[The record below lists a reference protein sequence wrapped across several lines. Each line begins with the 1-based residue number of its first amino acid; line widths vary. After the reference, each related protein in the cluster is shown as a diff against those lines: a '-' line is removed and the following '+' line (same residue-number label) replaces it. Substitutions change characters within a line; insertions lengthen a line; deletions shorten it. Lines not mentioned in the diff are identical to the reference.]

1 VTTIAVPLAPLW
13 RGRVL
18 ALVGIVLVAV
28 NLRTAVAAI
37 SPIITQIRVDIPID
51 SIAFGVLGSVPP
63 ITFAVSA
70 IVTPMLSRRIGLER
84 LMIVAIIAMVA
95 GHVIRAVAPGFAVL
109 LVGTVVTIAGA
120 GIGNVLLPPLVKR
133 YFPDRIGLLTSIYAL
148 LIAVSGAVPAIV
160 STPVADSSGW
170 RFSLALWGFFAVAA
184 AIPWCGLVL
193 AHRRARGVERAG
205 DESPELPEPD
215 PQLLGRIWHSK
226 VAWALAITFGS
237 SSFGVYAVFAWLPQ
251 LLVQTAGVTPT
262 AAGALL
268 ALTSIIGAPS
278 AILLPLL
285 TVRVRRV
292 SILVWVGVGCYAVAY
307 LGLLFFPVN
316 ATVVWVIFAGAGPL
330 IFPVCLALINLRTR
344 TQRGSVALSGFAQSI
359 GYLLASLGPLSVGI
373 VHTLSGGWTAPLLL
387 LLAVA
392 LIGSLTAPIL
402 SRPVFV
408 EDELESR
415 HRRRQSADSR

>member
-1 VTTIAVPLAPLW
+1 VTLAVPTAPLW
-13 RGRVL
+13 RGRAL

-28 NLRTAVAAI
+28 NLRMAVAAI

-51 SIAFGVLGSVPP
+51 SVAFGVLGSVPP
-63 ITFAVSA
+63 VTFALSA

-84 LMIVAIIAMVA
+84 LMLVAMVA
-95 GHVIRAVAPGFAVL
+95 MVLGHLIRAVAPGYGLL
-109 LVGTVVTIAGA
+109 LVGTVITIAGA
-120 GIGNVLLPPLVKR
+120 GVGNVLLPPLVKR
-133 YFPDRIGLLTSIYAL
+133 YFPDRVGLLTSIYAL
-148 LIAVSGAVPAIV
+148 LIAVSAAVPAIV
-160 STPVADSSGW
+160 STPIADSSGW

-184 AIPWCGLVL
+184 AIPWSGLVL
-193 AHRRARGVERAG
+193 ARRRAMVAERAG
-205 DESPELPEPD
+205 DESPELPEPE
-215 PQLLGRIWHSK
+215 PHLLGRIWHSK
-226 VAWALAITFGS
+226 VAWALAITFGT
-237 SSFGVYAVFAWLPQ
+237 SSFSVYAVFAWLPQ

-268 ALTSIIGAPS
+268 ALSSIVGAPS

-292 SILVWVGVGCYAVAY
+292 SILVWAGVGCYAVAY
-307 LGLLFFPVN
+307 LGLLFFPENV
-316 ATVVWVIFAGAGPL
+316 TIVWVVFAGAGPL
-330 IFPVCLALINLRTR
+330 IFPVCLTLINLRTR

-359 GYLLASLGPLSVGI
+359 GYLLAALGPLSVGI
-373 VHTLSGGWTAPLLL
+373 VHTLSGGWTAPLVL

-392 LIGSLTAPIL
+392 LVGVVTAPIL

-415 HRRRQSADSR
+415 HRRRQPANSL